1 MAINNVYDALKNAI
15 QRDSQGSQYID
26 LWTASTTPP
35 SDNPLNPLE
44 NVLNLFGITASYRL
58 DSPVLSRSI
67 SSVTL
72 TAVGTFGQPG
82 APTKNLFD
90 IAATLVYTDDPENQD
105 LFSLNF
111 AITGPRWTFSD
122 FFNSDALPWYR
133 KVIDQNTVD
142 WAACFLIGVP
152 VDSVSFSAQNGID
165 EMLHFSGLLPEANV
179 FDAYSAIVSPWP
191 LRLTGTL
198 VMPASWTDSPIM
210 TLTALAGAGA
220 SMILSGS
227 MPVGQGPNGL
237 SLTGVGLRIACLNG
251 LDQELW
257 GRTSFS
263 VLELVGTLTAGSLIA
278 DLSAPLFSCDNLWC
292 LTAQFREDSA
302 PFLQGMAQL
311 TTLFGMPSLP
321 LPDNF
326 PGMNLFKFRDIE
338 LYITLPPKSGDMPTI
353 QFLTVTIGSDETWS
367 PPVPFVTISKL
378 GTRWV
383 WAWSYYKDDNDKNIT
398 VSNVTGSIFG
408 SLNFGSEPGGS
419 GTTPA
424 LPSPEPSTPSGSAGK
439 TAQMTIA
446 DKTVTIDIS
455 LALPSLFIGGQ
466 MKQGDYIPIGKAF
479 TYFFGN
485 SGPLVGAGNANVT
498 ALAFNADPIAQTYS
512 ANADIYFGDPTIPDP
527 NQGWD
532 INLISMTVT
541 LEMLSFWINVNAGRV
556 GGGISGVFALD
567 KDADPDD
574 YTKPRLMLQTEYPVQ
589 DPETPEGWIFSGY
602 LYPGTSIDLTNL
614 VAEFLGLDTP
624 PPSVPHLSVDRLNFM
639 FSTGT
644 KAYQLEGTISARWTP
659 KIFDTHLKISAAAS
673 VDIQKAGG
681 EAATPTG
688 TLSGMF
694 SINKISI
701 MASMDVGVAERTY
714 LFKIQFGE
722 IWLQAITSWRGNKE
736 NRHQAISVQLG
747 GTTLGDIL
755 EYLVNL
761 AAPTLGYSLDS
772 PWDVLKRIELSSF
785 VLTLDPTDN
794 VVEFVFN
801 ANVNLGVMK
810 IDTVGVRYTRGGAGK
825 VDLILEG
832 NFFGQDYSGKNALA
846 WDVINEPPP
855 AVPGQGDALVDLRYL
870 GIGQRIMIQDPP
882 DTVSENIALL
892 KKFMLPVTDPQ
903 NLPSAT
909 DPVAFSADSQW
920 LIGLDIGLMAGTVD
934 LGLIFNDPILY
945 GLSVAL
951 GGEKAGSL
959 AGLRFEILYKKITND
974 IGMFRIE
981 LRIPDAFRTFQLGIA
996 SITLGIVVVEIY
1008 TNGNFMIDL
1017 GFPYD
1022 RNFDRSFSIQAYV
1035 FIGRGGFYLGV
1046 LNGDTSSNV
1055 PAITNGSFS
1064 PVLELGIGIAA
1075 GVGREIRAGILSGG
1089 AYVQI
1094 EVIFQGV
1101 LGWFNPTSSGT
1112 APAMYFRA
1120 QGVVAIHGKIYGCV
1134 DFKVIKVSV
1143 SLEAYAQVSAVFESY
1158 RPTVFSLE
1166 VSVRAE
1172 AQVKVLFIEISFS
1185 FHVEFD
1191 ISFTLGSV
1199 EQTPWIATGD
1209 QQGRQAAGARALN
1222 SFTRRDRNRRTRV
1235 LQDHHVRSTPLLASL
1250 AGAALAP
1257 RTGMSWAWNPD
1268 KLLFPDGQARTAHL
1282 YFLPSFLIGDVPV
1295 TWTSP
1300 QLGPNPTPR
1309 YRASF
1314 ILCADSGVSASA
1326 MTPAATRLRSAAL
1339 SPMGM
1344 HDADTDSLTSDL
1356 LVRVFLL
1363 YSLYS
1368 IPGGPAKEDDAVTSG
1383 QLALLIHQLEDPKTA
1398 DKGFA
1403 LDMLEKVFSNNLH
1416 LAISGDPGEGAAP
1429 LGGMSVPLPPF
1440 LSWTSEQGGNIDFG
1454 TYNKVGPWY
1463 EWGISKILGQYFAV
1477 NGDPGTC
1484 PAVDDPALYE
1494 SFPAYLFRDYCF
1506 MIAKAAADEARSL
1519 MENASAILGGK
1530 TNNSIQS
1537 LSDVA
1542 KTFPAA
1548 AIDYPVRSGD
1558 TVTSV
1563 AEALGATEYELEF
1576 LNPVLQE
1583 RLNTAL
1589 VGSKIAVNLGI
1600 VPEALALDNSKEP
1613 FALTTLSLGMIPHQ
1627 VAAQETLADIAAL
1640 FNVTDLT
1647 SFFEDAAHVS
1657 TGLGSDLNFLA
1668 IEAAFDYPGKS
1679 WTSSA
1684 SLLRVAA
1691 IFFIR
1696 FTLPQISQSGWYAQA
1711 IFDLNQLAL
1720 QNLFPEEEVLT
1731 ALEIPPGQT
1740 LTVPAAFNDLANTT
1754 SYTTVP
1760 GDTLN
1765 RIGAALTLE
1774 QVYPDTSPD
1783 SAPEWQTF
1791 LSQVSS
1797 AAANTFSIPAWT
1809 SLFVQSGETVES
1821 LSRRLIVDASW
1832 AGIDPNDPRIGSWT
1846 YDWQAIVQWL
1856 KDKKILSPLALLPV
1870 PNAVVTAE
1878 TGKTLSFEILTNTYG
1893 VSISDAADRLK
1904 DVSGLYAENTTL
1916 IVTSL
1921 PVQTVKGL
1929 VDGVLSGEGLAR
1941 VVNQGSRMLM
1951 AGLQLPALEKD
1962 PDNHTVPNPDIS
1974 LPLYDISGQQFDVPV
1989 NTDPDKS
1996 ADVALALSLSSG
2008 ASWITLL
2015 NSTTVSEDDTHASL
2029 AEKHPGLGKQSPGLK
2044 TERPLATGM
2053 VVLTSQA
2060 TALNYSYTN
2069 EDIIKLIP
2077 AASLAV
2083 PVATPPEA
2091 LSLSG
2096 VVPRTYGLEHRI
2108 EIQTPVPMPIPGAT
2122 TPPKSGQPSLWT
2134 FPEDLIQRA
2143 KAGVLT
2149 PYEILTTN
2157 HEGLAG
2163 RHAKAVTNATWGCLI
2178 PFQIRQVDASLKLFN
2193 LLGVDYANRDLLLSL
2208 REWLPTDTS
2217 GKTAAFT
2224 LLPPAPNAGNAEGL
2238 AVQTGSSQDIY
2249 LIKTNLSTETVPQP
2263 PAAVARAKK
2272 DGSPSLYFASLSEL
2286 ENFLTLLWEGSVV
2299 GGTGYYFGSENDLP
2313 ASTFDDKGNATV
2325 QILVI
2330 VGTQQSGAQE
2340 GRELLPFNTCALAG
2354 PGLDKGLHT
2363 LFVESYDDSDM
2374 ISQAV
2379 VPPGCAGFSLKTNY
2393 PAEVTDPDEEKE
2405 VMLRTLYS
2413 LLDFSIPVKSGSPFT
2428 ALPAKTPIPP
2438 TPKDEQTIPKG
2449 LKERMLRRKLL
2460 ADDRNSMDPKPYWGY
2475 EQVLPMY
2482 NFAPAS
2488 SLPDV
2493 QGLPAADND
2502 PYRGFGNA
2510 AAIPEASF
2518 QLGFGDVYGNRTAP
2532 PQSGEGSISV
2542 KVGYTD
2548 ALIGLMEWPAIACF
2562 YDVEAVSG
2570 EGLLFVS
2577 IGLRPAAVLPSPS
2590 QPGALAARKADE
2602 HAGKYSQSYYQLGQN
2617 ISGRL
2622 VTTLKDNLADD
2633 LNIDVS
2639 SLWRFAAGAYAFSAA
2654 ASQLGSAFGPDGKTL
2669 EELIS
2674 SYNIRHTEMAQANAD
2689 CCMKDIFGEELL
2701 RVPAFVVFAEHDSA
2715 ASIAAVTRPQGWPT
2729 PTAEDILKDPENGEL
2744 PLRVG
2749 ALLRVNPARQLST
2762 GEAPGT
2768 LEAFAALNGTTPA
2781 LLATENADIS
2791 ALKEGFVFSV
2801 EIEDNLYVEV
2811 KVTSSSVQNPIN
2823 TFQKVSEAFVSQ
2835 GVNVNPAN
2843 LAELH
2848 ADKEG
2853 LFAPNQTL
2861 SSIVWVAK
2869 EGESLSENGSGLT
2882 QAQLA
2887 SLNVHTPDIFDS
2899 GALVCLGDFNGTE
2912 GVFPDPLQTLRQ
2924 FADSYACPIALLL
2937 EANASK
2943 PLVEGNRFVIP
2954 GLSAWPAD
2962 TAALRVP
2969 YTIAGT
2975 DTLNEIAARF
2985 QPAENGLAEANADM
2999 PRTLM
3004 GNITINVTV
3013 GSQTAPVTTD
3023 PGGESFASALAKVQ
3037 LSAPAATMADLAS
3050 SIGDSSG
3057 TLQPY
3062 SLLLCPSCKLPRVCA
3077 PNDIASLYTAD
3088 ASLFALANTGIP
3100 GLIVPGLTLYSPD
3113 GTVSVD
3119 TKTGDTFNTLIV
3131 RFAEKNVT
3139 TDAAGIVSASK
3150 NLATPFFEAGALALL
3165 PPATI
3170 RPGVNIGI
3178 GEPYPGPVFPL
3189 SVTVRLERPK
3199 DLIHPDFNPGSY
3211 GPVERADS
3219 TIPAPV
3225 KDQGSAGETSLTF
3238 DNFIK
3243 AMQGAFP
3250 NLSVATGKTDTSSQD
3265 LWCVD
3270 FGPGGIED
3278 VTVHGGTTV
3287 PEVTNPQPRF
3297 FALKPLYSSLVT
3309 RSNVPIKDLTD
3320 NGELAPVVTLTDFQG
3335 IDAELWAAR
3344 FLADMDRF
3352 LSASFSAAL
3361 YSDSAMRPFLQS
3373 VLESKAAL
3381 TTNIS
3386 NDLGAIFDISD
3397 SKVLEGMQKAREA
3410 LKQQL
3415 GVGLLKAYNTST
3427 IVQFDREVVSPW
3439 QQENLP
3445 LAALYGQLNP
3455 SGSQSVQ
3462 GNVPPSRSWSMTAA
3476 KTWLDNSN
3484 PFATFLMTV
3493 ADPACHKNI
3502 TATLEYDFSHI
3513 EFNISSDG
3521 LPDGYVSS
3529 DWLNFVPVLAGADR
3543 PAAIQ
3548 TDLGEVTIPIVLR
3561 NFPPLPSIL
3570 DQTAKTSF
3578 ACDKQKVRIESELRT
3593 LSGTAIDQTP
3603 LWNYSFTYSHQHAE
3617 QDDVNIIVEF
3627 NLSQGLAA
3635 LLEEKPL
3642 DIFTELAKYIAVA
3655 DKLWPIL
3662 DGLNEPGGLQS
3673 ANAEAPDTVLQ
3684 NAVATFEKLA
3694 KNIAFYWPNRLNSLA
3709 SAPFRDDLKAGAAF
3723 KFEARVTD
3731 RDSDALGREI
3741 DYLTLTQE
3749 GDSPGPA
3756 VTWPVIYLKKAD
3768 GTGQLLIQE
3777 LVSDKK
3783 MNYKVPADVSISV
3796 DWPVFNL
3803 EWRDLNVS
3811 QWQNATG
3818 MVYVER
3824 NNRLL
3829 GDSGPKTNR
3838 EFLFMTDMVTAQTA
3852 VTPLNVWSERIQI
3865 TGTPGDD
3872 YVKTALNNAFNA
3884 LFPQAMISGEPQ
3896 LKVTIGI
3903 SYAYELAVDPADP
3916 AHSLVSEVPVALYT
3930 DKILD
3935 GNTAGI
3941 LKNAVNTWKTKNNP
3955 DTTGGE
3961 WVFSL
3966 TLYSS
3971 MEEEKRPLLV
3981 IERMFCEL
3989 TK

>member
-1 MAINNVYDALKNAI
+1 MTTTEVYDALHAAI
-15 QRDSQGSQYID
+15 RTEPDGVTTIDIWSAAAGSDALKD
-26 LWTASTTPP
+26 LIPV
-35 SDNPLNPLE
+35 LE
-44 NVLNLFGITASYRL
+44 LFGINTGETPSY
-58 DSPVLSRSI
+58 
-67 SSVTL
+67 TL
-72 TAVGTFGQPG
+72 TSVVLNQGIGTVALTGNGSFGQPG
-82 APTKNLFD
+82 ATADNTYSV
-90 IAATLVYTDDPENQD
+90 AATLLYTEQGDIFS
-105 LFSLNF
+105 FSLL
-111 AITGPRWTFSD
+111 ITDPVWTFSG
-122 FFNSDALPWYR
+122 FFLVLPDTLMHDPAGGVGIRWYPSFLR
-133 KVIDQNTVD
+133 DMRVDSPAFSARTGPEEMLNLTGFLPEPADQNIADRLV
-142 WAACFLIGVP
+142 
-152 VDSVSFSAQNGID
+152 
-165 EMLHFSGLLPEANV
+165 LL
-179 FDAYSAIVSPWP
+179 SPWP
-191 LRLTGTL
+191 LRLSGTV
-198 VMPASWTDSPIM
+198 VMPQNAQDFPRMLLKASGNSSINAQNEPGVEGPEAINLTNLGLEIVVEELEPARVDRNSFS
-210 TLTALAGAGA
+210 TLELCGDLALSGIAGRVSTLILSAGATWSFSIEFDKSTTSLVRGL
-220 SMILSGS
+220 SQLTKLFGVELPVPMNFPLLSGFY
-227 MPVGQGPNGL
+227 VAEVELGL
-237 SLTGVGLRIACLNG
+237 MNNAASGEIP
-251 LDQELW
+251 
-257 GRTSFS
+257 SFS
-263 VLELVGTLTAGSLIA
+263 LATFA
-278 DLSAPLFSCDNLWC
+278 
-292 LTAQFREDSA
+292 
-302 PFLQGMAQL
+302 
-311 TTLFGMPSLP
+311 
-321 LPDNF
+321 
-326 PGMNLFKFRDIE
+326 
-338 LYITLPPKSGDMPTI
+338 
-353 QFLTVTIGSDETWS
+353 VTITSDKVWD
-367 PPVPFVTISKL
+367 PPVPFVTFKDV
-378 GTRWV
+378 GVRWV
-383 WAWSYYKDDNDKNIT
+383 WGWTVVNDTSTDGFKKT
-398 VSNVTGSIFG
+398 YLLTGSVFG
-408 SLNFGSEPGGS
+408 SITFGDGGPAGKISPAPVPALNGGS
-419 GTTPA
+419 SGESHLPPA
-424 LPSPEPSTPSGSAGK
+424 AAPATGK
-439 TAQMTIA
+439 P
-446 DKTVTIDIS
+446 VTIDVSLSIPDFYIS
-455 LALPSLFIGGQ
+455 GS
-466 MKQGDYIPIGKAF
+466 MRSDDYIPIGVALE
-479 TYFFGN
+479 YYFGN
-485 SGPLVGAGNANVT
+485 SGPSTGLQTMNICR
-498 ALAFNADPIAQTYS
+498 LRFNADPIDQNYS
-512 ANADIYFGDPTIPDP
+512 ADTAIFFGDPENPDP
-527 NQGWD
+527 QQGWIID
-532 INLISMTVT
+532 LYFITIILQE
-541 LEMLSFWINVNAGRV
+541 LEFFVNVNNGIV
-556 GGGISGVFALD
+556 SGGISGVFFLEQGD
-567 KDADPDD
+567 SDD
-574 YTKPRLMLQTEYPVQ
+574 YTLPRLVIRAEYPLQ
-589 DPETPEGWIFSGY
+589 NPDIPEGWTLEGY
-602 LYPGTSIDLTNL
+602 LYPGTSIDLVKL
-614 VAEFLGLDTP
+614 VMTFLKLDASSTSA
-624 PPSVPHLSVDRLNFM
+624 PSLTVDALDAGFT
-639 FSTGT
+639 TGT
-644 KAYQLEGTISARWTP
+644 KMYHLAGTISARWNPT
-659 KIFDTHLKISAAAS
+659 IFDTELKISAAAS
-673 VDIQKAGG
+673 IDIRKAAG
-681 EAATPTG
+681 EEAKPTG

-694 SINKISI
+694 SINKIAV

-785 VLTLDPTDN
+785 VLTLDPTNN

-801 ANVNLGVMK
+801 ANVNLAVMK

-832 NFFGQDYSGKNALA
+832 NFFGQDYSGENALA
-846 WDVINEPPP
+846 WDVINDPPP

-870 GIGQRIMIQDPP
+870 GIGQRIRIQDPP

-892 KKFMLPVTDPQ
+892 KQFMLPVTDPK
-903 NLPSAT
+903 NLPST
-909 DPVAFSADSQW
+909 TGPVAFSADSQW
-920 LIGLDIGLMAGTVD
+920 LIGLDIGLMGGTVD
-934 LGLIFNDPILY
+934 LGLLFNDPILY

-974 IGMFRIE
+974 IGMFRVE
-981 LRIPDAFRTFQLGIA
+981 LRIPDAFRTFQLGVA

-1055 PAITNGSFS
+1055 PTITNGNFS
-1064 PVLELGIGIAA
+1064 PVLELGVGIAA

-1094 EVIFQGV
+1094 EVIFQGI
-1101 LGWFNPTSSGT
+1101 LAWFNPTSSGT

-1158 RPTVFSLE
+1158 RPTVFNLE
-1166 VSVRAE
+1166 VSVSAE
-1172 AQVKVLFIEISFS
+1172 AEVQVLLVTVSFS

-1191 ISFTLGSV
+1191 IGFTLGSK
-1199 EQTPWIATGD
+1199 EQTPWIVGGD
-1209 QQGRQAAGARALN
+1209 QQGREVSGARALN
-1222 SFTRRDRNRRTRV
+1222 SFMRRDRNRRTRA
-1235 LQDHHVRSTPLLASL
+1235 LRDHHVRNTPLLASL
-1250 AGAALAP
+1250 AGAALVSDA
-1257 RTGMSWAWNPD
+1257 GESWAWNPD
-1268 KLLFPDGQARTAHL
+1268 KPLFPDGQARTAHF

-1300 QLGPNPTPR
+1300 QPVPNPTPR

-1314 ILCADSGVSASA
+1314 VLCADSGVSANA
-1326 MTPAATRLRSAAL
+1326 KTAAATRLRSAAL
-1339 SPMGM
+1339 SPMAM

-1368 IPGGPAKEDDAVTSG
+1368 IPGGPAQEDDAVTSG
-1383 QLALLIHQLEDPKTA
+1383 QLALLINQLQDPEIA

-1429 LGGMSVPLPPF
+1429 LGGMTLPLPPF

-1477 NGDPGTC
+1477 NADPGPC

-1506 MIAKAAADEARSL
+1506 MIAKAAVNEARSL
-1519 MENASAILGGK
+1519 MENASVIVGEK
-1530 TNNSIQS
+1530 TDNSIQS

-1542 KTFPAA
+1542 KIFPNATV
-1548 AIDYPVRSGD
+1548 DYPVRSGD

-1576 LNPVLQE
+1576 LNPGLQE
-1583 RLNTAL
+1583 RLNTAP
-1589 VGSKIAVNLGI
+1589 VGSKIPVNLGI
-1600 VPEALALDNSKEP
+1600 VPEALALDNSQEP
-1613 FALTTLSLGMIPHQ
+1613 FALKSLIMGTVPHQ
-1627 VAAQETLADIAAL
+1627 VAAQETLSEIAVL
-1640 FNVTDLT
+1640 FNVTNIT
-1647 SFFEDAAHVS
+1647 TFFEDADHVS
-1657 TGLGSDLNFLA
+1657 TGLGSNSNLLQIDA
-1668 IEAAFDYPGKS
+1668 TFDYPAKS
-1679 WTSSA
+1679 WTSSF
-1684 SLLRVAA
+1684 SLIRVAA
-1691 IFFIR
+1691 IFFTR
-1696 FTLPQISQSGWYAQA
+1696 YTLPQLSPSGWYAQA
-1711 IFDLNQLAL
+1711 IFDLNRDAL
-1720 QNLFPEEEVLT
+1720 ENLFPEENVLT
-1731 ALEIPPGQT
+1731 GLEIPPGQT
-1740 LTVPAAFNDLANTT
+1740 LTVPAAFNDLAKTT

-1774 QVYPDTSPD
+1774 QVYPGTSPD

-1797 AAANTFSIPAWT
+1797 AEANTFSIPAWT
-1809 SLFVQSGETVES
+1809 SLFVLSGETVES
-1821 LSRRLIVDASW
+1821 LSRRLIADASW
-1832 AGIDPNDPRIGSWT
+1832 AGSDPNDFRIGSWT
-1846 YDWQAIVQWL
+1846 YNWQAIVQWL
-1856 KDKKILSPLALLPV
+1856 KDKKILSPLAVLPV

-1878 TGKTLSFEILTNTYG
+1878 TLSFEILTNTYG

-1921 PVQTVKGL
+1921 PVQTVKDL
-1929 VDGVLSGEGLAR
+1929 VDGVLSGEGMAR

-1962 PDNHTVPNPDIS
+1962 PDNHMVPNPDRS

-1989 NTDPDKS
+1989 DTDPDKFT
-1996 ADVALALSLSSG
+1996 DVALALSLSSG
-2008 ASWITLL
+2008 VSWITLL
-2015 NSTTVSEDDTHASL
+2015 NSATVTEDDTHASL
-2029 AEKHPGLGKQSPGLK
+2029 AEKHPGLGKHSPGLK
-2044 TERPLATGM
+2044 AERPLAAGM

-2178 PFQIRQVDASLKLFN
+2178 PFRIRQVDASLKLFD

-2263 PAAVARAKK
+2263 PAAVARTEK

-2286 ENFLTLLWEGSVV
+2286 ENFLTLLWEGSLV

-2330 VGTQQSGAQE
+2330 AGTQQSGSQE

-2393 PAEVTDPDEEKE
+2393 PAEVTDPDEKKE

-2482 NFAPAS
+2482 NFAPES
-2488 SLPDV
+2488 SLPNV
-2493 QGLPAADND
+2493 QGLPNWADD

-2510 AAIPEASF
+2510 TTIPEATF
-2518 QLGFGDVYGNRTAP
+2518 QLGFGDVFGNRTAAP
-2532 PQSGEGSISV
+2532 PSGEGTIPV

-2548 ALIGLMEWPAIACF
+2548 PLIGVMEWPAIACY
-2562 YDVEAVSG
+2562 YDVEKVSE
-2570 EGLLFVS
+2570 EGALFVS

-2590 QPGALAARKADE
+2590 QPGAMAAGKADE
-2602 HAGKYSQSYYQLGQN
+2602 QAVKYSQSYYQLGQN

-2622 VTTLKDNLADD
+2622 VTTLKDADD

-2639 SLWRFAAGAYAFSAA
+2639 SLWRFAAGAYAFSAT
-2654 ASQLGSAFGPDGKTL
+2654 ASQLESTFAPDGKTL
-2669 EELIS
+2669 EEIIS
-2674 SYNIRHTEMAQANAD
+2674 GYNVRYTEMALANAE
-2689 CCMKDIFGEELL
+2689 CCMKDIFAEEPL
-2701 RVPAFVVFAEHDSA
+2701 RVPAFAVFAEHDRA
-2715 ASIAAVTRPQGWPT
+2715 ASIAAVTRPQGWPA

-2749 ALLRVNPARQLST
+2749 ALLQISPARLLST
-2762 GEAPGT
+2762 GDTPPDLAV
-2768 LEAFAALNGTTPA
+2768 FASQNGTTPA
-2781 LLATENADIS
+2781 LLATENATVA
-2791 ALKEGFVFSV
+2791 ALQEGFVFSV

-2811 KVTSSSVQNPIN
+2811 TVTSSSVENPID
-2823 TFQKVSEAFVSQ
+2823 TFQKVADTFAAE
-2835 GVNVNPAN
+2835 GVNVTPAN

-2861 SSIVWVAK
+2861 SSSVWVAK

-2887 SLNVHTPDIFDS
+2887 PLNVHTPDIFDS

-2912 GVFPDPLQTLRQ
+2912 GVRPDPLQTLRQ

-2962 TAALRVP
+2962 TATLRVP

-2975 DTLNEIAARF
+2975 DSLNEIAARF

-3013 GSQTAPVTTD
+3013 GSQTVPVTTD

-3062 SLLLCPSCKLPRVCA
+3062 SLLLCPPCKLPRACA

-3150 NLATPFFEAGALALL
+3150 NPATPLFNTGALALL

-3170 RPGVNIGI
+3170 RPGANLGKK
-3178 GEPYPGPVFPL
+3178 GGPYPGPVFPL
-3189 SVTVRLERPK
+3189 SVVVRLERPG
-3199 DLIHPDFNPGSY
+3199 DLIHPDFNPGRY
-3211 GPVERADS
+3211 GTVERVDS
-3219 TIPAPV
+3219 AIAAPA
-3225 KDQGSAGETSLTF
+3225 KDPGSAGEISLTF
-3238 DNFIK
+3238 DDFIK
-3243 AMQGAFP
+3243 RMKDVFP
-3250 NLSVATGKTDTSSQD
+3250 KLSVATGKTGTSSQD

-3270 FGPGGIED
+3270 FGPGGIEN

-3287 PEVTNPQPRF
+3287 PGEANPQPRF
-3297 FALKPLYSSLVT
+3297 FALKPLYSILVT
-3309 RSNVPIKDLTD
+3309 RSNVPIKDLTN
-3320 NGELAPVVTLTDFQG
+3320 NGELSPAATFTDFQG

-3352 LSASFSAAL
+3352 LSPSFSAAL
-3361 YSDSAMRPFLQS
+3361 YSDSTMRPSLQS

-3397 SKVLEGMQKAREA
+3397 SKVQEGMQKAKEA

-3455 SGSQSVQ
+3455 SGIQSVL
-3462 GNVPPSRSWSMTAA
+3462 GNVPPSRSWCMTAA

-3493 ADPACHKNI
+3493 ADPVSHKNI

-3548 TDLGEVTIPIVLR
+3548 TDLGEVTIPVALR
-3561 NFPPLPSIL
+3561 NFPPLPIIL
-3570 DQTAKTSF
+3570 DQTAKTSSES
-3578 ACDKQKVRIESELRT
+3578 DKRKLRMEAELRS
-3593 LSGTAIDQTP
+3593 LSGVVIGQTP
-3603 LWNYSFTYSHQHAE
+3603 LWNYGFTYSHQHAE

-3627 NLSQGLAA
+3627 NLGRGPGA
-3635 LLEEKPL
+3635 LLEE
-3642 DIFTELAKYIAVA
+3642 DQRDVFTELAKYIAVA
-3655 DKLWPIL
+3655 DKLWSLLGSL
-3662 DGLNEPGGLQS
+3662 DEPGDPQIAHGEAS
-3673 ANAEAPDTVLQ
+3673 NAVLKNAVETFTVL
-3684 NAVATFEKLA
+3684 AEDITS
-3694 KNIAFYWPNRLNSLA
+3694 YWSRRLISAAA
-3709 SAPFRDDLKAGAAF
+3709 SVPDDLKPGTAF
-3723 KFEARVTD
+3723 CFGARVTD
-3731 RDSDALGREI
+3731 RDSASLGREI

-3749 GDSPGPA
+3749 GDSPGPEE
-3756 VTWPVIYLKKAD
+3756 VWPVIYVKKAD
-3768 GTGQLLIQE
+3768 GTRQLLTQDH
-3777 LVSDKK
+3777 VSDKK
-3783 MNYKVPADVSISV
+3783 MEYLVPADLSISIN
-3796 DWPVFNL
+3796 WPVFTL
-3803 EWRDLNVS
+3803 EWQNLNVS

-3818 MVYVER
+3818 KVYVER

-3829 GDSGPKTNR
+3829 GDSGPETNR
-3838 EFLFMTDMVTAQTA
+3838 EFLFKTELVAAQTA

-3941 LKNAVNTWKTKNNP
+3941 LQNAVNTWKTKNNP
-3955 DTTGGE
+3955 DATGGE